1 MKSAISKLL
10 EKTSLNSNEYKPV
23 FYRLSNSKDEIDFL
37 NLLNTNSCLQIHDE
51 IQGQVEE
58 LVKSLNPKTVYSK
71 EKLTDDA
78 NKHFGSIPKE
88 KYGVWVFYPWSN
100 RLVHILDEEEFVTV
114 RTNRNQNKITEQEK
128 QILSEKK
135 IGVIGLSV
143 GQSVALTIA
152 MERIC
157 GELRIADF
165 DILELS
171 NLNRIRAGIQSLG
184 IQKSIVVAR
193 EIAEIDPFFKVTC
206 FHEGITEENID
217 KFINE
222 SGKLDVLVDE
232 CDGLYIKILC
242 RQKAREN
249 RIPVVMDTS
258 DRGMIDIERF
268 DLEPGRPILHG
279 LIDHLDIAKVKEAK
293 TNQEKLPYVAA
304 IIGLD
309 SISNRLKE
317 SLVEVGK
324 SIVTWP
330 QLVSSVTLGGAV
342 TTDVCRR
349 ILLNLSKDSGRYFVD
364 LEEIFRDK
372 IS

>member
-1 MKSAISKLL
+1 MKLAISKLL
-10 EKTSLNSNEYKPV
+10 EKNNLNSNEYKPV
-23 FYRLSNSKDEIDFL
+23 FYRLHDFKDETAFL
-37 NLLNTNSCLQIHDE
+37 NLLNSNSDLQIHDE

-58 LVKSLNPKTVYSK
+58 LVKSLNPKTIYSR
-71 EKLTDDA
+71 EKLTEDA
-78 NKHFGSIPKE
+78 IKHFGSTPKE
-88 KYGVWVFYPWSN
+88 KYGVWVYYKWSN
-100 RLVHILDEEEFVTV
+100 KLVHILDEEEFVIV
-114 RTNRNQNKITEQEK
+114 RTNRNQNKITQKEK
-128 QILSEKK
+128 QILSAKK

-171 NLNRIRAGIQSLG
+171 NLNRIRAGVQNLG
-184 IQKSIVVAR
+184 IQKSIAVAR

-222 SGKLDVLVDE
+222 NGKLDVLVDE

-242 RQKAREN
+242 RQKAKEYKV
-249 RIPVVMDTS
+249 PVVMDTS
-258 DRGMIDIERF
+258 DRGMIDVERF
-268 DLEPGRPILHG
+268 DLEPSRPILHG
-279 LIDHLDIAKVKEAK
+279 LIDHLDIDKVKEAK
-293 TNQEKLPYVAA
+293 TNQEKLPYVSA

-309 SISNRLKE
+309 TISQRLKDSFAE
-317 SLVEVGK
+317 LGK

-330 QLVSSVTLGGAV
+330 QLASSVVLGGAV
-342 TTDVCRR
+342 VCDVSRK
-349 ILLNLSKDSGRYFVD
+349 ILLDQLKSSGRFFVNVD
-364 LEEIFRDK
+364 EIIK
-372 IS
+372 